1 MEKKDLVHNRNK
13 RYLSPPSKLLGED
26 TCAALSSP
34 SQVPSVVGQAIVMT
48 TAWILGPY
56 PSDLAA
62 AGMGA
67 SVFPGLLGR
76 RFLPPLRHVEDISS

>member
-1 MEKKDLVHNRNK
+1 M
-13 RYLSPPSKLLGED
+13 
-26 TCAALSSP
+26 
-34 SQVPSVVGQAIVMT
+34 VGQAIVMT
-48 TAWILGPY
+48 TAWILGPQ